1 MGTNDFDFSLQ
12 AQVTKL
18 ELCVLNLQREKAE
31 LMTEITELKVKNDQM
46 EYEFEQTRLKFQ
58 EEIQRVDARRK
69 EINSKYQEIE
79 YRLSKQIELHGDFSL
94 INKEN
99 KALNDINTSL
109 EK

>member
-1 MGTNDFDFSLQ
+1 
-12 AQVTKL
+12 
-18 ELCVLNLQREKAE
+18 
-31 LMTEITELKVKNDQM
+31 MTEKTELKVKNDQM

-79 YRLSKQIELHGDFSL
+79 YRLNKQIELHGDFSL

>member
-1 MGTNDFDFSLQ
+1 
-12 AQVTKL
+12 
-18 ELCVLNLQREKAE
+18 
-31 LMTEITELKVKNDQM
+31 MTEKTELKVKNDQM